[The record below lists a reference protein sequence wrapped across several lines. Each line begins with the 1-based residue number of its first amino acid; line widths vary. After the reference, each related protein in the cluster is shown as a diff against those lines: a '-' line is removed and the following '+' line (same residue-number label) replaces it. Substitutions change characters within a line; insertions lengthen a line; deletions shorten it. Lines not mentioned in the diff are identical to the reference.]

1 MRKQTKRKEPKEL
14 NERKEP
20 MELKEPE
27 EPKELK
33 QPTELNDSK
42 EKKENT
48 QEKPMDYESQ
58 EKFSEETSPEK
69 PIEEQARDQTGQ
81 KRIRLDV
88 DERNLKTSYT
98 NGFRT
103 AATAEEVLLD
113 FGLNYVQPTGQQGTQ
128 RKIVFQANERIIMNY
143 YSAKRLAITLSQI
156 VRRHEQQFGE
166 LELNAA
172 KRRSGQT

>member
-1 MRKQTKRKEPKEL
+1 
-14 NERKEP
+14 
-20 MELKEPE
+20 
-27 EPKELK
+27 
-33 QPTELNDSK
+33 
-42 EKKENT
+42 
-48 QEKPMDYESQ
+48 MDYENK
-58 EKFSEETSPEK
+58 EKLPEDMSPEK

-81 KRIRLDV
+81 KQIRLDV
-88 DERNLKTSYT
+88 DERNLKTTYT

-113 FGLNYVQPTGQQGTQ
+113 FGLNYIQPTGQQGAQ
-128 RKIVFQANERIIMNY
+128 RKIVFQVNERIIMNY

-172 KRRSGQT
+172 KRRSGRT

>member
-1 MRKQTKRKEPKEL
+1 MRKQTKRKEPEKLNEPKEYKEL
-14 NERKEP
+14 NETK
-20 MELKEPE
+20 ELKEPKE
-27 EPKELK
+27 MNEPKEG
-33 QPTELNDSK
+33 K
-42 EKKENT
+42 EHT
-48 QEKPMDYESQ
+48 QEKPMEYENQ
-58 EKFSEETSPEK
+58 GKFSEETSPEK